1 MADDD
6 IKLKIGDDGY
16 IHLAKSD
23 LAQWLPSIDPASKTW
38 FVDGTDTKVLAQ
50 APTVNIDPTTGNWI
64 INGTDSGVS
73 GLGKIGPQGSPGQ
86 SALTFK
92 VGAVSNGTNAAVTNT
107 GDDKNVVLDFVV
119 PVGQP
124 GKDGQDGVSPTITV
138 GKVTTD
144 GATTTV
150 TNSGTENAAVLDF
163 NFPLG
168 SYVTNDGL
176 AKTLIGYVSKAD
188 LTSYY
193 TSDQMDTKL
202 SAKADLAMIAN
213 IADKDT
219 VQTLSNK
226 VDQFNTQLNNQ
237 AQAMVKLQD
246 QINTALAKINS
257 LASTTPSTATTPSS
271 NK

>member
-6 IKLKIGDDGY
+6 IKLTVGDDGY

-23 LAQWLPSIDPASKTW
+23 LAQWLPSIDPSSKTW
-38 FVDGTDTKVLAQ
+38 FVDGEDTKVLAQ
-50 APTVNIDPTTGNWI
+50 APTLSIDSTTGNWI

-73 GLGKIGPQGSPGQ
+73 GLGHIGPQGAPGQ
-86 SALTFK
+86 SALIFK
-92 VGAVSNGTNAAVTNT
+92 VGTVSNGSNAAVTNS
-107 GDDKNVVLDFVV
+107 GDGANVVLDFVV
-119 PVGQP
+119 PVGEP
-124 GKDGQDGVSPTITV
+124 GKDGNDGVSPTIKV
-138 GKVTTD
+138 GSVTTD

-168 SYVTNDGL
+168 SYVTSDGL
-176 AKTLIGYVSKAD
+176 TNTLSGYVAKSA

-193 TSDQMDTKL
+193 TSAQMDTKL

-226 VDQFNTQLNNQ
+226 VDQLNAQVNSQ
-237 AQAMVKLQD
+237 AQTMIKLQD
-246 QINTALAKINS
+246 QINTVLAK
-257 LASTTPSTATTPSS
+257 LKTTTTTTA
-271 NK
+271 

>member
-6 IKLKIGDDGY
+6 IKLTIGDDGY

-50 APTVNIDPTTGNWI
+50 APTLNIDPTTGNWI

-73 GLGKIGPQGSPGQ
+73 GLGKIGPQGAPGQ
-86 SALTFK
+86 NALTFK
-92 VGAVSNGTNAAVTNT
+92 VGNVSNGTNAAVTNS
-107 GDDKNVVLDFVV
+107 GDSSNVVLDFVV
-119 PVGQP
+119 PVGQA
-124 GKDGQDGVSPTITV
+124 GKDGKDGVSPTIKV
-138 GKVTTD
+138 GNVTTN
-144 GATTTV
+144 GASATV
-150 TNSGTENAAVLDF
+150 TNSGTESAAVLDF
-163 NFPLG
+163 NFPLS

-176 AKTLIGYVSKAD
+176 TNTLSGYVAKSA

-193 TSDQMDTKL
+193 TSAQMDTKL

-226 VDQFNTQLNNQ
+226 VDQLNTNFNSQ
-237 AQAMVKLQD
+237 AQTMVRLQD
-246 QINTALAKINS
+246 QINQALAKIGT
-257 LASTTPSTATTPSS
+257 LTTTNTAQ
-271 NK
+271 K

>member
-6 IKLKIGDDGY
+6 IKLTIGDDGY

-23 LAQWLPSIDPASKTW
+23 LAQWLPSIDPSSKTW
-38 FVDGTDTKVLAQ
+38 FTDGADTKVLAQ
-50 APTVNIDPTTGNWI
+50 APTLNIDPTTGNWI

-73 GLGKIGPQGSPGQ
+73 GLGKIGPQGAPGQ

-92 VGAVSNGTNAAVTNT
+92 VGNVSNGTNAAVTNT
-107 GDDKNVVLDFVV
+107 GDDNNVVLDFVV

-124 GKDGQDGVSPTITV
+124 GKDGKDGVSPTIKV
-138 GKVTTD
+138 GNVTTD
-144 GATTTV
+144 GATMTV
-150 TNSGTENAAVLDF
+150 TNSGTESAAVLDF

-176 AKTLIGYVSKAD
+176 TNVLNGYVAKSA

-193 TSDQMDTKL
+193 TSAQLDTKL
-202 SAKADLAMIAN
+202 SAKADLAMVAN

-219 VQTLSNK
+219 VQSFSNK
-226 VDQFNTQLNNQ
+226 VDQLTALVNSQDQTIAGLQTQL
-237 AQAMVKLQD
+237 
-246 QINTALAKINS
+246 NTALAQLKTV
-257 LASTTPSTATTPSS
+257 LAQLKTTTTTTA
-271 NK
+271 

>member
-6 IKLKIGDDGY
+6 IKLTIGDDGY

-23 LAQWLPSIDPASKTW
+23 LAQWLPSIDPTSKTW
-38 FVDGTDTKVLAQ
+38 FVNGEDTKVLAQ
-50 APTVNIDPTTGNWI
+50 APTLSIDSTTGNWI

-73 GLGKIGPQGSPGQ
+73 GLGQIGPQGAAGQ

-92 VGAVSNGTNAAVTNT
+92 VGTVSNGTNASVTNS
-107 GDDKNVVLDFVV
+107 GDDANVVLDFVV
-119 PVGQP
+119 PVGEP
-124 GKDGQDGVSPTITV
+124 GKDGNDGVNPTIKV
-138 GKVTTD
+138 GNVTTD

-150 TNSGTENAAVLDF
+150 TNSGTESAAVLDF

-168 SYVTNDGL
+168 SYVTNDSL
-176 AKTLIGYVSKAD
+176 TKTLSGYVAKSA

-193 TSDQMDTKL
+193 TAAQLDEKFSN
-202 SAKADLAMIAN
+202 KADATMVAN

-226 VDQFNTQLNNQ
+226 VDQINAQVNSQ
-237 AQAMVKLQD
+237 AQTMVKLQD
-246 QINTALAKINS
+246 QINQALAKI
-257 LASTTPSTATTPSS
+257 STLTTSTAP
-271 NK
+271 K

>member
-1 MADDD
+1 MADDE
-6 IKLKIGDDGY
+6 IKLSIGDDGY
-16 IHLAKSD
+16 IHLTKSD
-23 LAQWLPSIDPASKTW
+23 LVQWLPSIDPSSKTW
-38 FVDGTDTKVLAQ
+38 FVDGNDTKVLAQ
-50 APTVNIDPTTGNWI
+50 APTLSIDPTTGNWI

-73 GLGKIGPQGSPGQ
+73 GLGKIGPQGGPGQ

-92 VGAVSNGTNAAVTNT
+92 VGTVSNGTNAAVTNT

-124 GKDGQDGVSPTITV
+124 GKDGKDGVSPTIKV
-138 GKVTTD
+138 GHVTAD

-150 TNSGTENAAVLDF
+150 TNSGTESAAVLDF
-163 NFPLG
+163 NLPLG

-176 AKTLIGYVSKAD
+176 TKTLSGYVTKTA
-188 LTSYY
+188 LTGYY
-193 TSDQMDTKL
+193 TSAQMDTKL

-226 VDQFNTQLNNQ
+226 VDQLNTQVNSQ
-237 AQAMVKLQD
+237 AQTMIKLQD
-246 QINTALAKINS
+246 QINTVLAK
-257 LASTTPSTATTPSS
+257 LKTTTTTTA
-271 NK
+271 

>member
-1 MADDD
+1 MADDE
-6 IKLKIGDDGY
+6 IKLTIGDDGY

-23 LAQWLPSIDPASKTW
+23 LAPWLPSIDPKSKTW
-38 FVDGTDTKVLAQ
+38 FVNGEDTKVLAQ
-50 APTVNIDPTTGNWI
+50 APTLDIDSTTGNWI

-73 GLGKIGPQGSPGQ
+73 GLGQIGPQGAPGQ

-92 VGAVSNGTNAAVTNT
+92 VGTVSNGTNAAVTNT

-119 PVGQP
+119 PVGEA
-124 GKDGQDGVSPTITV
+124 GKDGNDGVSPTIKV
-138 GKVTTD
+138 GNVTTD

-150 TNSGTENAAVLDF
+150 TNSGTESAAVLDF

-168 SYVTNDGL
+168 SYVTSDGL
-176 AKTLIGYVSKAD
+176 TKTLSGYVAKST

-193 TSDQMDTKL
+193 TVAQLDEKL
-202 SAKADLAMIAN
+202 SNKADAAMVAN

-226 VDQFNTQLNNQ
+226 VDQLNTQVNSQ
-237 AQAMVKLQD
+237 AQTMVKLQD
-246 QINTALAKINS
+246 QINQALAKIGT
-257 LASTTPSTATTPSS
+257 LTTNTAQ
-271 NK
+271 K